1 MYWTFLKKSIKI
13 SKKQTISIVISNW
26 LEKIFF
32 PLLWQFFKDLLKLF
46 FSFRHSGVCLS
57 ETDFW
62 NTDVEKVFIHRLIDW
77 VQKTKTENVGLV
89 WVGRGLRKTFNL
101 GVSNF
106 RALVVH
112 ILKQIYYKILAF
124 QLIGLKNVK
133 RQNKKI
139 FYFISY
145 IFYPDERFNRVIVH
159 LHKSINFNQ
168 MTEINICAGTQI

>member
-1 MYWTFLKKSIKI
+1 M
-13 SKKQTISIVISNW
+13 
-26 LEKIFF
+26 
-32 PLLWQFFKDLLKLF
+32 LKLF
-46 FSFRHSGVCLS
+46 ISFRHSGICLS

-62 NTDVEKVFIHRLIDW
+62 NTDVEKVFIHRLIDCI
-77 VQKTKTENVGLV
+77 KRTKTEDVGLV
-89 WVGRGLRKTFNL
+89 WVGRGLGITFDL

-139 FYFISY
+139 FKFIFSFV
-145 IFYPDERFNRVIVH
+145 FYPHDRLHRAIVY
-159 LHKSINFNQ
+159 LHKLINFNQ
-168 MTEINICAGTQI
+168 MTEIKICAGTQIWKLNFTLVRFQENLAI